1 MSNFDTIM
9 LAVLSLDANVLA
21 APFYRSCFYLRR
33 LDLCAGELLLELI
46 NVLVNEL
53 ISYGLVDVVSLVG
66 EKKFSEVPWISFQY
80 TVMSWLSI
88 FHLSTCFRHI
98 IIVW

>member
-1 MSNFDTIM
+1 MFNFDTIM

-33 LDLCAGELLLELI
+33 LDLCASELLL
-46 NVLVNEL
+46 
-53 ISYGLVDVVSLVG
+53 
-66 EKKFSEVPWISFQY
+66 EVPWISFQY

>member
-1 MSNFDTIM
+1 MFNFDTIM

-21 APFYRSCFYLRR
+21 APFYRSYFYLRR

-53 ISYGLVDVVSLVG
+53 I
-66 EKKFSEVPWISFQY
+66 
-80 TVMSWLSI
+80 
-88 FHLSTCFRHI
+88 
-98 IIVW
+98 